1 MCTGGFYAGHITI
14 SVHPQVTFLVITTV
28 VVWRRQTR
36 LKTRRPPSLMAVGHT
51 PSFQL
56 NQQTRFLRHVVGC
69 AGVAS
74 LMRHRAGTEPRHVAV
89 RAGGALT
96 DISFFG
102 MRGAVQTIA
111 VQTIPLGR
119 WIVCTHK
126 TPPRGN
132 CLHNGLFARVQTI
145 QNVTKYQVSCWV
157 LDCLH
162 GIVCAQCTQYQVSC
176 SALGGCCSGCRQ
188 KVKLESGSSRS
199 AGRTA

>member
-1 MCTGGFYAGHITI
+1 MVLFALELFAQQGTQPLCIKSFWATTNLVLCALGFYAGHITI
-14 SVHPQVTFLVITTV
+14 SVHPQVPFLVITTV

-36 LKTRRPPSLMAVGHT
+36 LKTRRPPSNNGRRPHT
-51 PSFQL
+51 QFSIKSADQVSSP
-56 NQQTRFLRHVVGC
+56 RCGLRGRW
-69 AGVAS
+69 AS

-145 QNVTKYQVSCWV
+145 QNVTQ
-157 LDCLH
+157 
-162 GIVCAQCTQYQVSC
+162 
-176 SALGGCCSGCRQ
+176 
-188 KVKLESGSSRS
+188 
-199 AGRTA
+199 